1 MKRTLLS
8 KYSDLAIRAV
18 GLMLW
23 EPGTPPRTAWRRA
36 GEQVFPDSPSARE
49 KGCPMSTFLGLC
61 EEGLVPGAP
70 AGSYTQSVL
79 NKEYAL
85 RALQALRS
93 NPKLF
98 DDDAKLWAI
107 ANGGTEISSNHQLEV
122 LRSLWA
128 EGLVR

>member
-1 MKRTLLS
+1 M
-8 KYSDLAIRAV
+8 
-18 GLMLW
+18 
-23 EPGTPPRTAWRRA
+23 
-36 GEQVFPDSPSARE
+36 RE
-49 KGCPMSTFLGLC
+49 
-61 EEGLVPGAP
+61 
-70 AGSYTQSVL
+70 
-79 NKEYAL
+79 KEYAL

-107 ANGGTEISSNHQLEV
+107 ANGGTEISSNYQLEV